1 MELQIIK
8 LPLPPTI
15 DGASAKD
22 GNKITILIND
32 QKPQDQQ
39 TLAFLHEMLHIWH
52 NDHDTE
58 TSNVSRLEL
67 ERHAE
72 LVRLLRLAQ
81 PTVKSSEG

>member
-32 QKPQDQQ
+32 QQPEDRQ
-39 TLAFLHEMLHIWH
+39 TLAYLHEMLHIWH
-52 NDHDTE
+52 NDHDADV
-58 TSNVSRLEL
+58 TSVSNL
-67 ERHAE
+67 ERERHEE
-72 LVRLLRLAQ
+72 LARLLRL
-81 PTVKSSEG
+81 V